1 MTRVLAIDDDDMTR
15 QFVTSVLQ
23 SAGYEVHTAPGGVSG
38 LQQVTTAPPDIAL
51 LDVQMPDLNGYEVCR
66 RLRQGAKTQ
75 GIPVI
80 MLTASEDPKL
90 NHLAYEAGAQAC
102 VPKPFRREALIAT
115 IEAVRLS
122 MPHTKAGGDPG
133 KGAGGQ

>member
-1 MTRVLAIDDDDMTR
+1 
-15 QFVTSVLQ
+15 
-23 SAGYEVHTAPGGVSG
+23 
-38 LQQVTTAPPDIAL
+38 
-51 LDVQMPDLNGYEVCR
+51 
-66 RLRQGAKTQ
+66 
-75 GIPVI
+75 

-90 NHLAYEAGAQAC
+90 NHLAYDAGAQAC

-133 KGAGGQ
+133 TGPGGQ